1 MSSRVAVLGAGAWG
15 TALAKV
21 LAEAGDDVALW
32 CRRPELRDAIAASG
46 ENARY
51 LPGAALPKNL
61 VPTHDLAEA
70 LDGARMVVFVVP
82 SHATRE
88 VARAA
93 APHVRAGVPV
103 VSATKGIENDSLMFM
118 DEVLAAELPAHA
130 RKQLAFLS
138 GPSFAK
144 ELAQQLP
151 TAVVIA
157 AHDADVCAH
166 VMKRFHRPY
175 LRTYA
180 SDDVPGVECGGA
192 LKNVVAIAA
201 GVVDGMGFGHNTRA
215 ALITRG
221 LAEIAKV
228 AMARGGSALTLAGLA
243 GMGDLVLT
251 CTGELSRNRT
261 VGVELGKGRRLV
273 DILASLGHVAEGV
286 KTARSAYDL
295 ARRLGVEMPIVS
307 EVHAILYED
316 KPAQQAAADLMAREL
331 GHEFDPRH
339 VARATLR

>member
-1 MSSRVAVLGAGAWG
+1 M
-15 TALAKV
+15 
-21 LAEAGDDVALW
+21 
-32 CRRPELRDAIAASG
+32 I
-46 ENARY
+46 
-51 LPGAALPKNL
+51 
-61 VPTHDLAEA
+61 
-70 LDGARMVVFVVP
+70 VFVVP

-93 APHVRAGVPV
+93 ASLVQPGVPV
-103 VSATKGIENDSLMFM
+103 VSATKGVENDSLMFM
-118 DEVLAAELPAHA
+118 DEVLAHELPAHA
-130 RKQLAFLS
+130 RDQLAFLS

-144 ELAQQLP
+144 ELANRSP

-157 AHDADVCAH
+157 ARDTEVRHH
-166 VMKRFHRPY
+166 VMRRFHTPY

-192 LKNVVAIAA
+192 LKNVIAIAA
-201 GVVDGMGFGHNTRA
+201 GAIDGMGLGHNTRA

-221 LAEIAKV
+221 LAEIAHL

-261 VGVELGKGRRLV
+261 VGYEMGKGRKLPDV
-273 DILASLGHVAEGV
+273 LSGLGHVAEGV
-286 KTARSAYDL
+286 KTAKSGNDL
-295 ARRLGVEMPIVS
+295 SRKLGVDMPITR
-307 EVHAILYED
+307 EVYAVLYES
-316 KPAQQAAADLMAREL
+316 KPVDRALADLMSREL
-331 GHEFDPRH
+331 GHEFDPRA